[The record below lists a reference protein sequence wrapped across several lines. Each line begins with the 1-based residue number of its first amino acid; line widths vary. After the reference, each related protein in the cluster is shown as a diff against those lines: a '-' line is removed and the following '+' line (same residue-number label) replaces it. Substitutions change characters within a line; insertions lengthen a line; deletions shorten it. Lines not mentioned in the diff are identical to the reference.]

1 MYSIKHEY
9 ISLSMHIFI
18 KYANIPLNMYFI
30 KYAHTLFNMHVVIN
44 TYMYVNTYTTGQ
56 LTLENLIYLFYL
68 VPVQC

>member
-1 MYSIKHEY
+1 
-9 ISLSMHIFI
+9 MHIFI
-18 KYANIPLNMYFI
+18 KYANILLNMYFI
-30 KYAHTLFNMHVVIN
+30 KYAHTLLNMCVVIN